1 MAEHVWST
9 SLLALLLFAEIK
21 VTVNQLRVLKM
32 IIIHDLVEIYAGD
45 MPAFEAAAGGQAVK
59 EEAEKKALEELLEKL
74 SNQELIIEIREL

>member
-1 MAEHVWST
+1 MEVERVWLNT
-9 SLLALLLFAEIK
+9 CGVRLCLPLLLFAEIK

-59 EEAEKKALEELLEKL
+59 EEAEKKHWK
-74 SNQELIIEIREL
+74 SY